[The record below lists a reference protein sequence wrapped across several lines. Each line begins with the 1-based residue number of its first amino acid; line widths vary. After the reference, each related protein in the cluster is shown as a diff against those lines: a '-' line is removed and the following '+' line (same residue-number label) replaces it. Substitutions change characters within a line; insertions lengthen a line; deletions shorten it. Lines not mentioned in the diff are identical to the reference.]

1 MGTGLAAT
9 RKFINFAKGNDMKI
23 VCQGIFVFAA
33 AAGLVACGG
42 SSSSGE
48 TGLLSLG
55 VSDDPIHDVDKV
67 CIAFDAVEL
76 KPAGDGPAKSYPLPG
91 SNVNLLNFQGM
102 NAFPL
107 LFEEEVDAGEYV
119 WMRLVINADEGS
131 NGGLGDS
138 SESPDCAGDDSYILS
153 MDGTTHNLFI
163 PSGDQSGLK
172 FSGFTVPANGS
183 INLTAEWDLMRSI
196 AEPPGLHPDV
206 ILKPHIRLV
215 DNNEVGALRGSVSTD
230 LAGAVDCEPAVYVFD
245 DNNPDAS
252 DIVVGEQVA
261 SAVVHPVD
269 ENDLTLGYEYE
280 IGFLLTGSYETAFS
294 CDAVNFVEPVE
305 GNPFD
310 IVVGDITER
319 NFE

>member
-1 MGTGLAAT
+1 
-9 RKFINFAKGNDMKI
+9 MKT

-33 AAGLVACGG
+33 SAGLVACGG

-67 CIAFDAVEL
+67 CIAFDAIEL
-76 KPAGDGPAKSYPLPG
+76 KPAGDGPVKPFPLPG
-91 SNVNLLNFQGM
+91 SNVNLLDFQGM

-107 LFEEEVDAGEYV
+107 LFEEKVDAGEYV
-119 WMRLVINADEGS
+119 WMRLVVNADEGS

-153 MDGTTHNLFI
+153 KDGTTHNLFI

-183 INLTAEWDLMRSI
+183 VSFTAEWDLMRSI
-196 AEPPGLHPDV
+196 TEPPGLDPDV
-206 ILKPHIRLV
+206 ILKPRVKLV
-215 DNNEVGALRGSVSTD
+215 DNTKVGAVRGSVSAD
-230 LAGAVDCEPAVYVFD
+230 LANADPCEPAVYLFADSNVD
-245 DNNPDAS
+245 EVDLW
-252 DIVVGEQVA
+252 VGESEA
-261 SAVVHPVD
+261 SAIPSPVD
-269 ENDLTLGYEYE
+269 ETNPGLGLEYE
-280 IGFLLTGSYETAFS
+280 IGFLLEGSYEAAFS
-294 CDAVNFVEPVE
+294 CDGGTTFTTPAE

-310 IVVGDITER
+310 IKVGEVAVID
-319 NFE
+319 FK